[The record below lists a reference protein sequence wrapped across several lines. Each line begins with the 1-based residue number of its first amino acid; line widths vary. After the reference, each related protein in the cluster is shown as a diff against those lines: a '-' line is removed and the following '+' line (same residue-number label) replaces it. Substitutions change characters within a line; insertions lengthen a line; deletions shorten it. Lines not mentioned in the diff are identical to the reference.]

1 MRGGEADAFMFINVE
16 MCTLQWS
23 NQRRARHNA
32 TTKNH
37 RTSLR
42 QQKQGSSGSRGKD
55 RKMWAG
61 HGETILLDLVRRRTL
76 TRETSHTSHAW
87 YPPAQSHNTL
97 HNVLVLISIQT
108 SSLIPIMTFS
118 SSVIDLWLKHR
129 PELEHSYSQPEEN
142 ATH

>member
-1 MRGGEADAFMFINVE
+1 MRGEADAFMFINVE
-16 MCTLQWS
+16 MCTLQWN
-23 NQRRARHNA
+23 NQRRARA
-32 TTKNH
+32 TNKNH
-37 RTSLR
+37 RTSLQ

-55 RKMWAG
+55 WCMWAG
-61 HGETILLDLVRRRTL
+61 HGETFLLDLVRRRTTL
-76 TRETSHTSHAW
+76 THETSHTSHAW
-87 YPPAQSHNTL
+87 YTPAQSHNTL

-118 SSVIDLWLKHR
+118 SSVIDLWLKYR